1 MNSRNLKNL
10 LISIKNKEISIEDA
24 LAKMN
29 MMPFEDLGFAKID
42 THRELRKGFPE
53 VVLCQG
59 KSIDQIRK
67 ILKRHIQHSKTV
79 MATRANQNVFDSI
92 KNEFSDIKYF
102 EQARIILLGKKKQP
116 KHDRYI
122 LVITAGS
129 ADIPVAEE
137 AAITADIM
145 GNIVERLYDCGV
157 AGVHRLLYNKHKI
170 FRANVL
176 IIVAGMDGALPSLVG
191 GLVNKPVIA
200 VPASVGYGASFG
212 GVSALLTMLN
222 SCAPGI
228 SVVNI
233 DNGFGA
239 GYQANIINNLNKE

>member
-1 MNSRNLKNL
+1 VNKDKLKEM
-10 LISIKNKEISIEDA
+10 LIKVQNKEIKIEEA
-24 LAKMN
+24 VMKMQQL
-29 MMPFEDLGFAKID
+29 PYDDLRFAKID

-59 KSIDQIRK
+59 KSIEQIRE

-79 MATRANQNVFDSI
+79 MVTRADQNVFDAIQS
-92 KNEFSDIKYF
+92 EFSEIKYF
-102 EQARIILLGKKKQP
+102 EQAHIILLGKKMQTKSE
-116 KHDRYI
+116 KYI

-129 ADIPVAEE
+129 SDIPVAEE
-137 AAITADIM
+137 AAITAEIM
-145 GNIVERLYDCGV
+145 GNKVERLFDCGV
-157 AGVHRLLYNKHKI
+157 AGVHRLLYNTEKI
-170 FRANVL
+170 YNANV
-176 IIVAGMDGALPSLVG
+176 IIVVAGMDGALPSLVG

-200 VPASVGYGASFG
+200 VPTSIGYGASFG
-212 GVSALLTMLN
+212 GVAALLTMLN

-239 GYQANIINNLNKE
+239 DYQAHTIQNLNGE